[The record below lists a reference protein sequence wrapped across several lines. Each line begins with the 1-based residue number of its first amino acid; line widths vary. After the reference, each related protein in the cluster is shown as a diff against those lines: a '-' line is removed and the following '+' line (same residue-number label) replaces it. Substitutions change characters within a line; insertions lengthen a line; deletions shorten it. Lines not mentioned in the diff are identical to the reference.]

1 MALAKRER
9 SYRIEESDL
18 YELNYYADINNVSV
32 SHLVRLAIS
41 EFLKRLEK
49 GLDIS
54 DC

>member
-1 MALAKRER
+1 VAKRER
-9 SYRIEESDL
+9 SYRIEEEEL
-18 YELNYYADINNVSV
+18 YELNYYADKFGVSV